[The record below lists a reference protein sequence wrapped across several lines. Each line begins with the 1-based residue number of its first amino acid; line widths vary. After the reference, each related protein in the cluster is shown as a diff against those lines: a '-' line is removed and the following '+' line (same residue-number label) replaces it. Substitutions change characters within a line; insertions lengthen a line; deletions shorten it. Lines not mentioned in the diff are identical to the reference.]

1 MDVLFIEDDQLL
13 ETYNDIWSKVSNSIK
28 KEYKNT
34 IYNKKFLKT
43 KISSYDQVATD
54 FRNDEIPKVDSNYT
68 CLAVMSQSVL
78 FLKKDENYPQV
89 LLDIIPV
96 TWKILLIQM
105 SLMKNKL
112 ELGLF

>member
-1 MDVLFIEDDQLL
+1 M
-13 ETYNDIWSKVSNSIK
+13 
-28 KEYKNT
+28 
-34 IYNKKFLKT
+34 
-43 KISSYDQVATD
+43 ATD

>member
-1 MDVLFIEDDQLL
+1 M
-13 ETYNDIWSKVSNSIK
+13 
-28 KEYKNT
+28 
-34 IYNKKFLKT
+34 
-43 KISSYDQVATD
+43 ATD

-78 FLKKDENYPQV
+78 FLKKDENYYPQV

-96 TWKILLIQM
+96 TWEILLIQM

-112 ELGLF
+112 ELGLFLKR

>member
-1 MDVLFIEDDQLL
+1 M
-13 ETYNDIWSKVSNSIK
+13 
-28 KEYKNT
+28 
-34 IYNKKFLKT
+34 
-43 KISSYDQVATD
+43 ATD
-54 FRNDEIPKVDSNYT
+54 FHNDEIPKVGSNYT

>member
-1 MDVLFIEDDQLL
+1 M
-13 ETYNDIWSKVSNSIK
+13 
-28 KEYKNT
+28 
-34 IYNKKFLKT
+34 
-43 KISSYDQVATD
+43 ATD
-54 FRNDEIPKVDSNYT
+54 FHNDEIPKVGSHYT